1 MAKKISIDIPV
12 QSQNHDIPAPENR
25 IKSFSATFTKIPLLG
40 KLAVLI
46 VVLAFVWFGV
56 RPLLT
61 GKTKTSYTTDTA
73 TKGTLITTV
82 TASGNVSSANSA
94 SVTTQTSGVVS
105 KIYAKNGDTVRSG
118 DPIADVDLDMNGQQ
132 RASQALASY
141 QNAKNQLSSAQ
152 ASMYSLQSA
161 MFSKWKIYTDIA
173 QNSTYQNPDGSAN
186 TGNRTLTQFTTVQDD
201 WLAAEAQYANQQ
213 NVVAAAQTSVNSAWA
228 TYQQSSPTIYAP
240 ISGVISGLSLQV
252 GSVLTSQTSSTGNST
267 SQRIANIKTEAT
279 PVAVVNLSEIDVPH
293 VKIGD
298 KATLTMD
305 AFPAATFTGKVV
317 SIDTTGSV
325 SSGVTTY
332 PAYINYDTAVDGIY
346 PNMAV
351 DASIITS
358 VKDNVILVPNGAVQT
373 SASGTTTVRVMKN
386 GSITSVDVTVGGSN
400 DTDTEIDSGINE
412 GDTVV
417 TGSTTTGGTSSSTT
431 TSPFSALGGRG
442 GAAGGAFRVTGGR

>member
-1 MAKKISIDIPV
+1 MAKNQRIDTPIE
-12 QSQNHDIPAPENR
+12 SQNHTITKLSQT
-25 IKSFSATFTKIPLLG
+25 KSFSSTFAKIPFLG
-40 KLAVLI
+40 KLAVL
-46 VVLAFVWFGV
+46 VVMSAFLWFSV
-56 RPLLT
+56 RPIFI
-61 GKTKTSYTTDTA
+61 GKTKTSYATDTA
-73 TKGTLITTV
+73 KKDTLITTV

-94 SVTTQTSGVVS
+94 SVTTQTSGVVT
-105 KIYAKNGDTVRSG
+105 KIYAKNGDAVKSG

-141 QNAKNQLSSAQ
+141 QSAKNQLSNAQ

-173 QNSTYQNPDGSAN
+173 ENSTYQNPDGSAN
-186 TGNRTLTQFTTVQDD
+186 TGNRSLTQFTTVQDD
-201 WLAAEAQYANQQ
+201 WLAAEAQYANQK

-228 TYQQSSPTIYAP
+228 SYQQSSPTIYAP
-240 ISGVISGLSLQV
+240 ISGIISGLSLQV
-252 GSVLTSQTSSTGNST
+252 GSVLTSQTSSTGTST

-279 PVAVVNLSEIDVPH
+279 PVAVVNLSEVDVPR

-298 KATLTMD
+298 KATFTMD
-305 AFPAATFTGKVV
+305 AFPNQTFTGKIV
-317 SIDTTGSV
+317 SIDTTGNV

-332 PAYINYDTAVDGIY
+332 PAYINYDTAVEGIY

-358 VKDNVILVPNGAVQT
+358 VKDNVILVPNSAVQT
-373 SASGTTTVRVMKN
+373 STNGTTTVRIMKN

-400 DTDTEIDSGINE
+400 DTDTEIDSGVNE

-417 TGSTTTGGTSSSTT
+417 TGSTTTGSTSNSTT
-431 TSPFSALGGRG
+431 ASPFSAFGGRG
-442 GAAGGAFRVTGGR
+442 GAAGGGAFRAVGGR